1 MSLYGLSGLE
11 AVAATLVI
19 GILAILASVAADF
32 IVRRGE
38 PESTT
43 LRRAPRPSMGRAA
56 GRHTPPAVEER
67 TVPVAAARRDAFA

>member
-19 GILAILASVAADF
+19 AILAILASVAADF
-32 IVRRGE
+32 VVRRGE

-43 LRRAPRPSMGRAA
+43 LRRTPRPTIGRAED
-56 GRHTPPAVEER
+56 RHTAPVVEER
-67 TVPVAAARRDAFA
+67 TVPVAPTRRDAFA

>member
-19 GILAILASVAADF
+19 GILAVLASVAADF
-32 IVRRGE
+32 VVRRGE

-43 LRRAPRPSMGRAA
+43 LRAPRPTIGLAED
-56 GRHTPPAVEER
+56 RHTAPVDEER
-67 TVPVAAARRDAFA
+67 TVPVAATRRDAFA